1 MRKHAALLCLMLL
14 ASCGGK
20 EELPEARTSIGLAMD
35 GSHNVQLTGAVNEIG
50 HTSEIDHSV
59 SPEGWATAPVPLPK
73 PYGFAIATRSGM
85 IMVYDDHDSL
95 SRTIVLESQSQVDQL
110 LTRGDQIYVVLL
122 NGQVHCYKA
131 NGKYIW
137 GGEPPK
143 DSVPRFVTANAIIA
157 GEQIW
162 IPCERE
168 LFTFGDNTGKPYIS
182 EVFGMDIHSLAYSEA
197 KDQVAI
203 ALTKNVSGG
212 SDSLITMRANGGRS
226 QFVHRYALSETRITS
241 NIAIIGEDEAQLAY
255 GFLGAMEGPQRTSA
269 VTLLKGVFDGKLEKV
284 WTHSVPYVIGN
295 VAANDEDVMCAGIR
309 EQGELTSG
317 LDAFRID
324 DTIHTWSRRFS
335 EPLVAPFGVSNG
347 NVYLHL
353 SFRSDAVVE
362 TRGIF
367 YTLNARTGK
376 TLREQSI
383 PGAEDGFL
391 PHIPMPD
398 ERGRFLLADGAKL
411 VVYLLD
417 RSSFERVFK

>member
-1 MRKHAALLCLMLL
+1 MRIIAALACIMML
-14 ASCGGK
+14 ASCGGR
-20 EELPEARTSIGLAMD
+20 EELPQARTSVGLAMD

-50 HTSEIDHSV
+50 HTTEITRSV
-59 SPEGWATAPVPLPK
+59 APEGWSTAPVPLSK
-73 PYGFAIATRSGM
+73 PYGFAIATRNGKIM
-85 IMVYDDHDSL
+85 IYDDRDSL
-95 SRTIVLESQSQVDQL
+95 KQTISIGDSIVIDQL
-110 LTRGDQIYVVLL
+110 LTRNNEIYVIGL
-122 NGQVHCYKA
+122 NGTIYKLNA
-131 NGKYIW
+131 GGKVLW
-137 GGEPPK
+137 QNTT
-143 DSVPRFVTANAIIA
+143 SRMVTANVVLTNDKLYAA
-157 GEQIW
+157 
-162 IPCERE
+162 CDNA
-168 LFTFGDNTGKPYIS
+168 LYTFDPKTGAPGS
-182 EVFGMDIHSLAYSEA
+182 VLPFALEIHSLAYSQPKESLL
-197 KDQVAI
+197 I
-203 ALTKNVSGG
+203 ATTRNQAGAE
-212 SDSLITMRANGGRS
+212 DSL
-226 QFVHRYALSETRITS
+226 FVMGKGEQIAQRYGFPETRFTS
-241 NIAIIGEDEAQLAY
+241 NIALVGDDQDQLAF
-255 GFLGAMEGPQRTSA
+255 GFLGGMTGPQRTSA
-269 VTLLKGVFDGKLEKV
+269 VTLLKGIFDGKLEKV
-284 WTHSVPYVIGN
+284 WTQSVPYVIGN
-295 VAANDEDVMCAGIR
+295 IAANDEDVFTSGIR

-398 ERGRFLLADGAKL
+398 ERGRFLLADGGKL